1 MEEMEEAFSKED
13 SPSLTTLATLAYNIS
28 SSSCLEAT
36 DEEAGGRRWEI
47 VESSL
52 MNQPLAAPHALI
64 TLPVFL

>member
-1 MEEMEEAFSKED
+1 MEEAFSKED

-52 MNQPLAAPHALI
+52 MNQMGNC
-64 TLPVFL
+64 